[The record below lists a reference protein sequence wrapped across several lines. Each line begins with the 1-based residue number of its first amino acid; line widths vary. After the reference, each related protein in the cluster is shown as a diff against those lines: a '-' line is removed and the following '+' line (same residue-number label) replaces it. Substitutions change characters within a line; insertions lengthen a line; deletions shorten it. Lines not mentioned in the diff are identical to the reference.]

1 MSAGKK
7 ILIAEDYEDSR
18 VLLALRFR
26 KLGYE
31 IAEAAD
37 GVEAL
42 LQTTAVHPDLILM
55 DVSMPRMDGLTATM
69 RLKADAAS
77 RNIPILILS
86 AHTRESDI
94 RSALEAGADDFLAKP
109 IDFPRLHEKIKT
121 ILGLNDQSPTA

>member
-1 MSAGKK
+1 MSAAKK

-18 VLLALRFR
+18 VLLALRLR

-42 LQTTAVHPDLILM
+42 AQVTAVHPDLILM
-55 DVSMPRMDGLTATM
+55 DVSMPRMDGLAATM
-69 RLKADAAS
+69 RLKADPAS

-94 RSALEAGADDFLAKP
+94 RSALEAGADEFLAKP
-109 IDFPRLHEKIKT
+109 IDFHRLHERIKT
-121 ILGLNDQSPTA
+121 VLGHNDSSLTT